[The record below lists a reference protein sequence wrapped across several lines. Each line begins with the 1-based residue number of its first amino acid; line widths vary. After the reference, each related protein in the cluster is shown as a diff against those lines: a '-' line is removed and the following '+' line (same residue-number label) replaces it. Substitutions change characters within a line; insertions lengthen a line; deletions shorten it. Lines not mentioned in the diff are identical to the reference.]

1 MRAPDRGSPRF
12 AELLTTLVLRRRPV
26 PCPTSCVRAET
37 RKAGPLSK
45 ITIDHEDDATETTV
59 SAQLDSTHVP
69 PTFGELG
76 VRDEIVRALS
86 EVGIDRTFAIQELTL
101 PLALAGDDLIGQ
113 ARTGMGKTF
122 GFGVPL
128 LNRIT
133 TDGSGTTTLD
143 GTPRALVIVPTRELC
158 VQVTGDLVSAA
169 KYLPGSGKKGLEV
182 LSIYGGRPY
191 EQQISQLQKGVDV
204 VVGTPG
210 RLLDLAN
217 QGHLI
222 LGKIGV
228 LVMDEADEMLDLG
241 FLPDIERIL
250 TMVPDKRQTML
261 FSATMPGPIITL
273 ARTFLNRPTHIRA
286 EEAESSAVHERTQ
299 QHVYRAHALDKA
311 ELVARVLQAEGR
323 GATMIFTRTKRT
335 AQKVADDLVERGFAC
350 GAVHGDLGQIAR
362 EKALDKFRAGKID
375 VLVATDVAA
384 RGIDIDDVTHVINYQ
399 CPEDEKTYVH
409 RIGRTGRAG
418 RTGIAITLVD
428 WDDIPRWQLIDKALG
443 LNMPDPVETYS
454 SSPHLFEELGIPA
467 GTTGRVHKQAPARSA
482 ESEPAERRP
491 REDREETASRP
502 KRNRVRRR
510 TVRGKASDGDTAAAS
525 GADATEP
532 KASNGQQ
539 KDPQADGA
547 SERAGSD
554 APASP
559 ARRRRRR
566 RGNGAA
572 GHDTASQD
580 APNADTVAASS
591 AQ

>member
-1 MRAPDRGSPRF
+1 M
-12 AELLTTLVLRRRPV
+12 
-26 PCPTSCVRAET
+26 RAET

-539 KDPQADGA
+539 KDPQAEGA

-580 APNADTVAASS
+580 ASSADTVAASS